1 MNLNAAH
8 TVPVASFGKVAV
20 LYGGNSAE
28 REISLISGKAVYE
41 ALRAAQV
48 KVQLVDVDFTG
59 DVAAQVKGFD
69 RVFIALHGR
78 GGEDGKIQ
86 ALLEMMGIRYTG
98 SGVLASALAMDKIR
112 CKQLWRGA
120 GIPTPEYWI
129 IDSPG
134 SRDQVLADVKCAVMV
149 KPAHEG
155 SSIGMSRVLNLAD
168 LAAAVDRA
176 QAFDNEILI
185 EQFIAGSE
193 YTVGIL
199 AGQALPVIKLEANAE
214 FYDFHA
220 KYKADDTRYL
230 IPSGLSSDEEK
241 HLQSICLQAFK
252 AVGCEGWGRIDVMRD
267 QSGKFWLLE
276 VNTAPGMTDHS
287 LVPMAA
293 KAAGLSFQDLVL
305 TILAETLN
313 NSTIL

>member
-1 MNLNAAH
+1 MTSIAPSSI
-8 TVPVASFGKVAV
+8 PVEKFGHVAV

-28 REISLISGKAVYE
+28 REISLKSGRAVFD
-41 ALRAAQV
+41 ALSAAGV
-48 KVQLVDVDFTG
+48 NVELIDIDFTR

-86 ALLEMMGIRYTG
+86 ALLEFLAIPYTG

-120 GIPTPEYWI
+120 AIPTPEYWI
-129 IDSPG
+129 VDDAASKKT
-134 SRDQVLADVKCAVMV
+134 VLESVHTAVMV

-155 SSIGMSRVLNLAD
+155 SSIGMSRVLDVKDLAD
-168 LAAAVDRA
+168 AVTRA
-176 QAFDNEILI
+176 QEFDSEILV
-185 EQFIAGSE
+185 EQFISGDE

-220 KYKADDTRYL
+220 KYKANDTRYL
-230 IPSGLSSDEEK
+230 IPCGLSDSDEK
-241 HLQSICLQAFK
+241 ALQKICLQAFK
-252 AVGCEGWGRIDVMRD
+252 AVGCQGWGRIDVMRD
-267 QSGKFWLLE
+267 KSGKFWLLE

-293 KAAGLSFQDLVL
+293 KAAGISFQQLVL

-313 NSTIL
+313 K

>member
-1 MNLNAAH
+1 MASSI
-8 TVPVASFGKVAV
+8 PVEKFGRVAV

-28 REISLISGKAVYE
+28 REISLISGKAVYD
-41 ALRAAQV
+41 ALLSAGVAV
-48 KVQLVDVDFTG
+48 ELVDVDFTQ

-86 ALLEMMGIRYTG
+86 ALLEFLAIPYTG

-120 GIPTPEYWI
+120 GIPTPEYWV
-129 IDSPG
+129 IDDEASKKK
-134 SRDQVLADVKCAVMV
+134 VLESVQSAVMV

-155 SSIGMSRVLNLAD
+155 SSIGMSRVLDLKD
-168 LAAAVDRA
+168 LAAAIDRA
-176 QAFDNEILI
+176 QEFDSEILV
-185 EQFIAGSE
+185 EQFIAGE
-193 YTVGIL
+193 EFTVGIL

-220 KYKADDTRYL
+220 KYKANDTRYL
-230 IPSGLSSDEEK
+230 IPCGLADADEK
-241 HLQSICLQAFK
+241 ALQKICLQAFK
-252 AVGCEGWGRIDVMRD
+252 AVGCRGWGRIDVMRD

-293 KAAGLSFQDLVL
+293 NAAGISFQQLVL

-313 NSTIL
+313 K